1 MLMVEVNTLKIAVK
15 TDSLKVGYKD
25 FQRPSGTLVAW
36 VPTALRDAL
45 LEDKYI
51 YYYDSD
57 SDKEI
62 QLLVQPCDPDG
73 EPLHRSDNQRRD
85 DAHEKAAA
93 KAARDERETNRRL
106 RTLRVRYDMPTR
118 YLRESLKDESSALK
132 PVAAGLERKAKANL
146 GDQHRI
152 QVAQMRDHLDN
163 ERNTLDLYAEFR
175 TQAAHDQS
183 SLSGMKFFSV
193 DLGSK
198 PIQGYIPPPKLA
210 ELGIQQCCFRKTA
223 DCMLDRSEG
232 FRTCRALPRFR
243 KAAGYDA
250 RSTDFASDFSAQ
262 KRSATDARLENRREQ
277 AAKMQ
282 SVQEK
287 RLCEPYRE
295 GKVRSTLPAP
305 PCIP

>member
-1 MLMVEVNTLKIAVK
+1 M
-15 TDSLKVGYKD
+15 
-25 FQRPSGTLVAW
+25 
-36 VPTALRDAL
+36 
-45 LEDKYI
+45 
-51 YYYDSD
+51 
-57 SDKEI
+57 
-62 QLLVQPCDPDG
+62 QPCDPAG
-73 EPLHRSDNQRRD
+73 EPLHPTNNQSRD
-85 DAHEKAAA
+85 DVHETTPP

-223 DCMLDRSEG
+223 DCMLDRSDG

-250 RSTDFASDFSAQ
+250 RSTDYDSDFSAQ
-262 KRSATDARLENRREQ
+262 KRIAADARL
-277 AAKMQ
+277 
-282 SVQEK
+282 
-287 RLCEPYRE
+287 
-295 GKVRSTLPAP
+295 
-305 PCIP
+305 